1 MDLTDQQSE
10 RVETVFKGVGRDFA
24 SGSWLGRDSRG
35 IRASKSLDN
44 WIVDRSLARA
54 GDQGATKKGSGRTRR
69 PVPAPWGQGDTQA
82 TAVLATSVRTMM
94 KTLSAAALLSALAPQ
109 VVANDNGLGL
119 T

>member
-1 MDLTDQQSE
+1 MGDWEWD
-10 RVETVFKGVGRDFA
+10 
-24 SGSWLGRDSRG
+24 
-35 IRASKSLDN
+35 
-44 WIVDRSLARA
+44 RA
-54 GDQGATKKGSGRTRR
+54 GT
-69 PVPAPWGQGDTQA
+69 DTQA

>member
-1 MDLTDQQSE
+1 VIKVQR
-10 RVETVFKGVGRDFA
+10 RVRPTGAGAVGD
-24 SGSWLGRDSRG
+24 WEWD
-35 IRASKSLDN
+35 
-44 WIVDRSLARA
+44 RA
-54 GDQGATKKGSGRTRR
+54 GT
-69 PVPAPWGQGDTQA
+69 DTQA